1 MKINKGK
8 LNMTIINEIL
18 CDDTI
23 ELPKMVIVKEKRS
36 SIETNKFIEGDELFN
51 IDEILNN
58 SHSIK
63 INAGV

>member
-1 MKINKGK
+1 
-8 LNMTIINEIL
+8 MTIINEIL

-23 ELPKMVIVKEKRS
+23 ELPKMFIVKEKIS

-58 SHSIK
+58 SLAIK
-63 INAGV
+63 INTGV